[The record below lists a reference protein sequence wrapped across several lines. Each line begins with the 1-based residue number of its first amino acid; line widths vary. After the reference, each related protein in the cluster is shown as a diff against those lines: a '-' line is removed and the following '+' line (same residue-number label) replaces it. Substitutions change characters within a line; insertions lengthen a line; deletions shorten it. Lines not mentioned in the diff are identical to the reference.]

1 MEQLKII
8 SSNKRER
15 TITIQKT
22 YDDGEKVVYKS
33 VRLAKEEFNY
43 YIDYATEN
51 DIRQFLKTD
60 DYYIKK

>member
-1 MEQLKII
+1 MDKLAII

-15 TITIQKT
+15 TITIQKL

-33 VRLAKEEFNY
+33 VRLGKDEFHY
-43 YIDYATEN
+43 YRNHATEN

>member
-1 MEQLKII
+1 MEHLKII

-33 VRLAKEEFNY
+33 VRLAKDEFHY
-43 YIDYATEN
+43 YRHYATEN